1 MPRIHPNPEVLTGR
15 IQLLPGDQGRL
26 LRHIQGCPSCRR
38 KLEERE
44 PAARGEGNVLSWRP
58 SETTAGRA
66 VDGVLKGLRSRA
78 QAVARER
85 AEAPALLA
93 ELLGHRTERQEIL
106 ARNSRRF
113 RSLALCGLLLQRSH
127 EVSVD
132 DPAQGERVAALAL
145 RLAGFLDAGWYGE
158 RVLAD
163 TQGRC
168 WSLIGNARRIAED
181 LPGAEEALLQAED
194 DLDRGTGD
202 LTERAQLLVYKA
214 FLRQAQH
221 RLDEAAVLFRRTVSI
236 FLSAGE
242 PLQAAESIV
251 ELAQVE
257 QDRGEPERA
266 IQILARANSRM
277 ALAVGP
283 LPRGPRAS
291 P

>member
-1 MPRIHPNPEVLTGR
+1 MPRIHPNSEVLTGR

-26 LRHIQGCPSCRR
+26 LRHIQDCPSCRR

-44 PAARGEGNVLSWRP
+44 PAGRGEGNVLAWRP
-58 SETTAGRA
+58 PEPAVSRA
-66 VDGVLKGLRSRA
+66 VDGALAGLRSRV

-85 AEAPALLA
+85 AEAPALLS
-93 ELLGHRTERQEIL
+93 ELLGHRAERQEIL
-106 ARNSRRF
+106 VRNSRRF

-132 DPAQGERVAALAL
+132 DPAQGEHLASLAL
-145 RLAGFLDAGWYGE
+145 RLADLLDGGWHGE

-163 TQGRC
+163 TRGRC
-168 WSLIGNARRIAED
+168 WMLIGNARRIADD

-202 LTERAQLLVYKA
+202 LTEKAQLLVYKA

-221 RLDEAAVLFRRTVSI
+221 RLDEAAALFRRTVSI

-251 ELAQVE
+251 ELALVE

-266 IQILARANSRM
+266 IQILARANTLM
-277 ALAVGP
+277 ALAVDT
-283 LPRGPRAS
+283 GPRAG

>member
-1 MPRIHPNPEVLTGR
+1 MPRIHPNSEVLTGR

-26 LRHIQGCPSCRR
+26 LKHIQSCPSCRR

-44 PAARGEGNVLSWRP
+44 PAGRGEGNVLPWRP
-58 SETTAGRA
+58 PEPAVGRA
-66 VDGVLKGLRSRA
+66 VDGVLAGLRSRV

-85 AEAPALLA
+85 AEASALFA
-93 ELLGHRTERQEIL
+93 ELLGHRAERREIL

-113 RSLALCGLLLQRSH
+113 RSLALCGLLLQHSH

-132 DPAQGERVAALAL
+132 DPAQGEQLASLAL
-145 RLAGFLDAGWYGE
+145 RLAGFLDGGWYGE

-163 TQGRC
+163 TRGRC
-168 WSLIGNARRIAED
+168 WMLIGNARRIADD
-181 LPGAEEALLQAED
+181 LPGAEEALLEAED

-202 LTERAQLLVYKA
+202 LTEKAQLLVYKA

-251 ELAQVE
+251 ELAMVE

-266 IQILARANSRM
+266 IQILARANTLRV
-277 ALAVGP
+277 LAVDT
-283 LPRGPRAS
+283 GPRAG

>member
-1 MPRIHPNPEVLTGR
+1 MPRIHPNSEVLTGR

-26 LRHIQGCPSCRR
+26 LKHIQGCPSCRR

-44 PAARGEGNVLSWRP
+44 PAARGQGNVLSWRP
-58 SETTAGRA
+58 SEAPVSRA
-66 VDGVLKGLRSRA
+66 VDGVLQGLRSRA

-85 AEAPALLA
+85 AEAPALFA
-93 ELLGHRTERQEIL
+93 ELMGHRVERQEIL

-132 DPAQGERVAALAL
+132 DPAQGERLAALAL
-145 RLAGFLDAGWYGE
+145 ELAGSLDGGWYGE

-163 TQGRC
+163 TRGRC
-168 WSLIGNARRIAED
+168 WSLIGNARRIAAD

-202 LTERAQLLVYKA
+202 LTEKAQLLVYKA

-251 ELAQVE
+251 ELAIVE
-257 QDRGEPERA
+257 TDRGEPERA
-266 IQILARANSRM
+266 IQILARANTLR
-277 ALAVGP
+277 ALAVDT
-283 LPRGPRAS
+283 GPRAS

>member
-1 MPRIHPNPEVLTGR
+1 MPRIHPHPEVLTGR

-26 LRHIQGCPSCRR
+26 QRHIRECSSCRR

-44 PAARGEGNVLSWRP
+44 PAARREGNVLSWRP
-58 SETTAGRA
+58 PETAAGRA
-66 VDGVLKGLRSRA
+66 VDGVLGSFRSRV

-93 ELLGHRTERQEIL
+93 ELLGHPVRRQEIL

-113 RSLALCGLLLQRSH
+113 RTLALCGLLLQRSH

-132 DPAQGERVAALAL
+132 DPAQGEQLASLAL
-145 RLAGFLDAGWYGE
+145 RLAGLLDEGWYGE

-163 TQGRC
+163 TRGRC

-202 LTERAQLLVYKA
+202 LTEKAQLLVYKA

-251 ELAQVE
+251 ELAHVE

-266 IQILARANSRM
+266 IQILARANTLIG
-277 ALAVGP
+277 LAVEP
-283 LPRGPRAS
+283 APRAS

>member
-1 MPRIHPNPEVLTGR
+1 MPRIHPNSEVLTGR

-26 LRHIQGCPSCRR
+26 QRHIQGCPSCRR
-38 KLEERE
+38 KLEARE
-44 PAARGEGNVLSWRP
+44 PGYRREGNVLSFRP
-58 SETTAGRA
+58 PEGAAGRA
-66 VDGVLKGLRSRA
+66 VEGALAGLRSRV
-78 QAVARER
+78 QAVAREQ
-85 AEAPALLA
+85 AEAPALFA
-93 ELLGHRTERQEIL
+93 ELLGHRRERREIL

-113 RSLALCGLLLQRSH
+113 RSLALCGLLLQRGH

-132 DPAQGERVAALAL
+132 DPAQGEELAALAL
-145 RLAGFLDAGWYGE
+145 RLAGFLDGGWYGK

-163 TQGRC
+163 TRGRC
-168 WSLIGNARRIAED
+168 WMQIGNARRIAED
-181 LPGAEEALLQAED
+181 LSGAEEALLRAED

-202 LTERAQLLVYKA
+202 LTEKAQLLVYKA

-251 ELAQVE
+251 ELALVE

-266 IQILARANSRM
+266 IQILARANTLR
-277 ALAVGP
+277 ALAVDT
-283 LPRGPRAS
+283 GPRAG

>member
-15 IQLLPGDQGRL
+15 IQLLPGDQDRL

-38 KLEERE
+38 KLEGRE
-44 PAARGEGNVLSWRP
+44 PAGRGEGKILSWRP
-58 SETTAGRA
+58 SETAAGRA
-66 VDGVLKGLRSRA
+66 VDGVLEGFRSRVL
-78 QAVARER
+78 AVARER
-85 AEAPALLA
+85 AEAPALFSA
-93 ELLGHRTERQEIL
+93 LLGHRAERREIL

-132 DPAQGERVAALAL
+132 DPAQGEELAALAL
-145 RLAGFLDAGWYGE
+145 RLAGFLDGGWYGE

-163 TQGRC
+163 TRGRC
-168 WSLIGNARRIAED
+168 WSLIGNARRIADD

-202 LTERAQLLVYKA
+202 LTEKAQLLVYKA

-236 FLSAGE
+236 FLSVGE

-251 ELAQVE
+251 ELAIVE

-266 IQILARANSRM
+266 IQILARANTLVG
-277 ALAVGP
+277 LAVEP
-283 LPRGPRAS
+283 VPRAS

>member
-44 PAARGEGNVLSWRP
+44 PAARGEGKVLSWRP
-58 SETTAGRA
+58 SEAAAGRV
-66 VDGVLKGLRSRA
+66 VDGVLEGFRSRA
-78 QAVARER
+78 RAVARER
-85 AEAPALLA
+85 AEAPALFT
-93 ELLGHRTERQEIL
+93 ELLGHRAERQEIL

-113 RSLALCGLLLQRSH
+113 RNLALCGLLLQRSH

-132 DPAQGERVAALAL
+132 DPVQAEQLAGLAL
-145 RLAGFLDAGWYGE
+145 RLAGFLDGGWYGE

-163 TQGRC
+163 TRGRC
-168 WSLIGNARRIAED
+168 WSLIGNARRIADD
-181 LPGAEEALLQAED
+181 LPGAEEALLRAEGE
-194 DLDRGTGD
+194 LDRGTGD
-202 LTERAQLLVYKA
+202 LTEKAQLLVYKA

-242 PLQAAESIV
+242 PLQAAGSIV
-251 ELAQVE
+251 ELAIVE

-266 IQILARANSRM
+266 IQILARASTLM
-277 ALAVGP
+277 GLAVEP
-283 LPRGPRAS
+283 VPRAS

>member
-1 MPRIHPNPEVLTGR
+1 MPRIHPNSEVLTGR

-26 LRHIQGCPSCRR
+26 LKHIQGCPSCRR

-44 PAARGEGNVLSWRP
+44 PAARGQGNVLSWRP
-58 SETTAGRA
+58 SEAPVSRA
-66 VDGVLKGLRSRA
+66 VDGVLQGLRSCA
-78 QAVARER
+78 QAVAR
-85 AEAPALLA
+85 AEAPALFA
-93 ELLGHRTERQEIL
+93 ELMGHRVECQEIL

-132 DPAQGERVAALAL
+132 DPAQGERLAALAL
-145 RLAGFLDAGWYGE
+145 ELAGSLDGGWYGE

-163 TQGRC
+163 TRGRC
-168 WSLIGNARRIAED
+168 WSLIGNARRIAAD

-202 LTERAQLLVYKA
+202 LTEKAQLLVYKA

-221 RLDEAAVLFRRTVSI
+221 RLDEAAALFRRTVSI

-251 ELAQVE
+251 ELALVE
-257 QDRGEPERA
+257 QGRGEPEKA
-266 IQILARANSRM
+266 IQILARANTLIG
-277 ALAVGP
+277 LAVEP
-283 LPRGPRAS
+283 EMRAS

>member
-26 LRHIQGCPSCRR
+26 LRHIQGCASCRR

-44 PAARGEGNVLSWRP
+44 PAPRGEGRVLSWRP
-58 SETTAGRA
+58 SEVAAGRA
-66 VDGVLKGLRSRA
+66 VDGVLGSFRSRA

-85 AEAPALLA
+85 AEAPALFE
-93 ELLGHRTERQEIL
+93 ELLGHRAERREIL

-113 RSLALCGLLLQRSH
+113 RNLALCGLLLQRSH

-132 DPAQGERVAALAL
+132 DPGQGEGLAALAL
-145 RLAGFLDAGWYGE
+145 RLAGLLDGGWYGE

-163 TQGRC
+163 TRGRC
-168 WSLIGNARRIAED
+168 WSLIGNARRIAAD
-181 LPGAEEALLQAED
+181 LPGAEEALIRAED

-202 LTERAQLLVYKA
+202 LTEKAQLLVYKA

-242 PLQAAESIV
+242 PLQAAESIA
-251 ELAQVE
+251 ELALVE

-266 IQILARANSRM
+266 IQILARANTLR
-277 ALAVGP
+277 ARVAEPV
-283 LPRGPRAS
+283 PRAS

>member
-26 LRHIQGCPSCRR
+26 LKHIQGCPSCRR

-44 PAARGEGNVLSWRP
+44 PAPRGPGKVLSWRP
-58 SETTAGRA
+58 SEATVSRA
-66 VDGVLKGLRSRA
+66 VDGVLEGFRSRA
-78 QAVARER
+78 RAVARER
-85 AEAPALLA
+85 AEASALLA
-93 ELLGHRTERQEIL
+93 ELLGHPAKRQELL

-127 EVSVD
+127 EVSVE
-132 DPAQGERVAALAL
+132 DPAQGERLADLAL
-145 RLAGFLDAGWYGE
+145 RIIGFLDEGWYGE

-163 TQGRC
+163 TRGRC
-168 WSLIGNARRIAED
+168 WMQIGNARRIAAD

-194 DLDRGTGD
+194 ELDRGTGD
-202 LTERAQLLVYKA
+202 LTEKAQLLVYKA
-214 FLRQAQH
+214 FLRQVQH

-251 ELAQVE
+251 ELAIVE
-257 QDRGEPERA
+257 TDRGEPERA
-266 IQILARANSRM
+266 IQILARANTLR
-277 ALAVGP
+277 ALAVEP
-283 LPRGPRAS
+283 APRAS

>member
-1 MPRIHPNPEVLTGR
+1 ML
-15 IQLLPGDQGRL
+15 Q
-26 LRHIQGCPSCRR
+26 
-38 KLEERE
+38 
-44 PAARGEGNVLSWRP
+44 
-58 SETTAGRA
+58 
-66 VDGVLKGLRSRA
+66 GLRSRA

-93 ELLGHRTERQEIL
+93 ELLGHRAERQEIL
-106 ARNSRRF
+106 ACNSRRF

-132 DPAQGERVAALAL
+132 DPAEGERLAALAL
-145 RLAGFLDAGWYGE
+145 QLAGFLNDGWYGE

-163 TQGRC
+163 TRGRC
-168 WSLIGNARRIAED
+168 WSLIGNARRIAAD
-181 LPGAEEALLQAED
+181 LAGAEEALLRAED
-194 DLDRGTGD
+194 ALDRGTGD
-202 LTERAQLLVYKA
+202 LTEKAQLLVYKA

-251 ELAQVE
+251 ELALVE
-257 QDRGEPERA
+257 QDRGEPVKA
-266 IQILARANSRM
+266 FQILARANTLIG
-277 ALAVGP
+277 LAVEP
-283 LPRGPRAS
+283 APRAS

>member
-1 MPRIHPNPEVLTGR
+1 MPRIHPNSEVLTGR

-26 LRHIQGCPSCRR
+26 LRHIQGCPSCRQ
-38 KLEERE
+38 KLEARE
-44 PAARGEGNVLSWRP
+44 PAARGEGKILPWRP
-58 SETTAGRA
+58 SEATVSRA
-66 VDGVLKGLRSRA
+66 VEGVLEGFRSRA

-85 AEAPALLA
+85 AEASALLA
-93 ELLGHRTERQEIL
+93 ELLEHPAERQQIL

-132 DPAQGERVAALAL
+132 DPAQGERLATLAL
-145 RLAGFLDAGWYGE
+145 WLADQLDEGWYGE

-163 TQGRC
+163 TCGRC
-168 WSLIGNARRIAED
+168 WMLIGNARRIAAD

-202 LTERAQLLVYKA
+202 LTEKAQLLVYKA

-251 ELAQVE
+251 ELALVE

-266 IQILARANSRM
+266 IQILARANTLM
-277 ALAVGP
+277 ALAVDT
-283 LPRGPRAS
+283 GPRAS

>member
-26 LRHIQGCPSCRR
+26 LRHVQGCAACRR
-38 KLEERE
+38 RLEGRE
-44 PAARGEGNVLSWRP
+44 PSERNVLSWRP
-58 SETTAGRA
+58 SEAVAGRA
-66 VDGVLKGLRSRA
+66 VDGALRSFRSRV

-85 AEAPALLA
+85 AEAPALFG
-93 ELLGHRTERQEIL
+93 ELLGHPARRQEVL

-132 DPAQGERVAALAL
+132 DPAEGERLAALAL
-145 RLAGFLDAGWYGE
+145 RLAGLLDGGWYGE

-163 TQGRC
+163 TRGRC
-168 WSLIGNARRIAED
+168 WSLIGNARRIAAD
-181 LPGAEEALLQAED
+181 LPGAEEALIQAED

-202 LTERAQLLVYKA
+202 LTEKAQLLVYKA

-242 PLQAAESIV
+242 PLQAAESIA
-251 ELAQVE
+251 ELALVE

-266 IQILARANSRM
+266 LQILARANPLRV
-277 ALAVGP
+277 LAVDT
-283 LPRGPRAS
+283 GPRAS